1 MAGAKRRDKYPNF
14 EMLRRAE
21 RADDFR
27 IDCRLRP
34 SAVAIIAPHGGKI
47 EPGTSNIAAAIAAND
62 YCLYRF
68 EGRKPRE
75 NRDLHITSTHFDEPE
90 CLTLI
95 SACDHVVAVHGCE
108 GEEQVVYMGGLDLCL
123 RNAIRGRFG
132 AVGIITGIH
141 DDPGLQGINSKNICN
156 RGRRTRGVQL
166 EISNGLRSSLMA
178 TAPSEGAP
186 TLATFAAAVRT
197 AIDAVARW
205 APGPCTVSEPLEV
218 DDRIS
223 TAESECPPWV
233 NS

>member
-27 IDCRLRP
+27 IDCHPRP
-34 SAVAIIAPHGGKI
+34 SVVAIIAPHGGKI
-47 EPGTSNIAAAIAAND
+47 EPGTSTIAAAIAADD

-68 EGRKPRE
+68 EGRKRRE

-95 SACDHVVAVHGCE
+95 SGCDQVVAVHGCE
-108 GEEQVVYMGGLDLCL
+108 GDEQVVYMGGLDLGL
-123 RNAIRGRFG
+123 RNAIRGRFD

-141 DDPGLQGINSKNICN
+141 DDPDLQGINSKNICN
-156 RGRRTRGVQL
+156 RGRRERGVQL
-166 EISNGLRSSLMA
+166 EITYRLRSDLMA
-178 TAPSEGAP
+178 TTPSEGAP

-197 AIDAVARW
+197 AIDAVARC
-205 APGPCTVSEPLEV
+205 APGPCTVSEAQA
-218 DDRIS
+218 RGR
-223 TAESECPPWV
+223 
-233 NS
+233 

>member
-21 RADDFR
+21 RAGDFR
-27 IDCRLRP
+27 IDCRPRP
-34 SAVAIIAPHGGKI
+34 SVVAIIAPRGGKI
-47 EPGTSNIAAAIAAND
+47 EPGISTIAVAIAAGD

-68 EGRKPRE
+68 EGRKRRE

-95 SACDHVVAVHGCE
+95 SGCDQVVAVHGCE
-108 GEEQVVYMGGLDLCL
+108 GHEQAVYMGGLDLGL
-123 RNAIRGRFG
+123 RDAIRDSFD

-141 DDPGLQGINSKNICN
+141 NDPDLQGINSKNICN
-156 RGRRTRGVQL
+156 RGRRGRGVQL
-166 EISNGLRSSLMA
+166 EITYGLRSDLMA

-205 APGPCTVSEPLEV
+205 APGPCTVSEPQA
-218 DDRIS
+218 RGR
-223 TAESECPPWV
+223 
-233 NS
+233 